1 MEPYGSLLLTGGR
14 CCTKCQIMHAKKSR
28 KHEIDKMCGAH
39 ELYLCTGS
47 APGFVQRITCN
58 IGKTGTK
65 GGCRNGFRQPRL
77 WVKLTKMLNVPG
89 VAHRN
94 AIFGLKAD
102 SAGPSDSFH
111 PVRAFPLRCQL
122 VGILG
127 GLNAPKN
134 KVAFL
139 EASGINFAD
148 MVAAQSLLVSSS
160 SYSSLKTV
168 LLKEQ
173 RIILSQLLL
182 LKLIISEHSR

>member
-1 MEPYGSLLLTGGR
+1 MTRCVGHMSFTGARGLRPALYKGLHATAARLVQKVVAGSSGNRALREKL
-14 CCTKCQIMHAKKSR
+14 M
-28 KHEIDKMCGAH
+28 KMFYV
-39 ELYLCTGS
+39 L
-47 APGFVQRITCN
+47 
-58 IGKTGTK
+58 
-65 GGCRNGFRQPRL
+65 
-77 WVKLTKMLNVPG
+77 G

-102 SAGPSDSFH
+102 SARPSDSFH
-111 PVRAFPLRCQL
+111 PIRAFPLWRQL

-139 EASGINFAD
+139 ETSGINFAA

-173 RIILSQLLL
+173 RVILSQLLL

>member
-1 MEPYGSLLLTGGR
+1 MQERNERMKWTSCAEHMGFTYARDLRP
-14 CCTKCQIMHAKKSR
+14 A
-28 KHEIDKMCGAH
+28 
-39 ELYLCTGS
+39 LYKGLYATSARLVQKVVAGTGS
-47 APGFVQRITCN
+47 DNCALR
-58 IGKTGTK
+58 
-65 GGCRNGFRQPRL
+65 
-77 WVKLTKMLNVPG
+77 VKLTKMLNVPG
-89 VAHRN
+89 VAHRK

-102 SAGPSDSFH
+102 SARPSDSLH
-111 PVRAFPLRCQL
+111 PIRAFPLRRQL

-139 EASGINFAD
+139 EASGSNFAA

-160 SYSSLKTV
+160 SYSGLKMV

-173 RIILSQLLL
+173 HVILSQLLL

>member
-1 MEPYGSLLLTGGR
+1 MQ
-14 CCTKCQIMHAKKSR
+14 KNR
-28 KHEIDKMCGAH
+28 KHEIDKICGAH

-47 APGFVQRITCN
+47 APGFVRRITCN
-58 IGKTGTK
+58 SGKTCTK
-65 GGCRNGFRQPRL
+65 GGCRNRFLNRALR
-77 WVKLTKMLNVPG
+77 VKLTKMLNVPG

-102 SAGPSDSFH
+102 NARPSDSFH
-111 PVRAFPLRCQL
+111 PVRAFPLWRQL

-139 EASGINFAD
+139 ETSGINFAA

-168 LLKEQ
+168 FLKEQ
-173 RIILSQLLL
+173 RVILSQLLL
-182 LKLIISEHSR
+182 LELIISEHSR

>member
-1 MEPYGSLLLTGGR
+1 MKLTRYAEHMSFTYARDLRPALYKGL
-14 CCTKCQIMHAKKSR
+14 HATAARLVQKVVA
-28 KHEIDKMCGAH
+28 G
-39 ELYLCTGS
+39 TGS
-47 APGFVQRITCN
+47 GNRALR
-58 IGKTGTK
+58 
-65 GGCRNGFRQPRL
+65 
-77 WVKLTKMLNVPG
+77 VKLTKMFDVPG

-102 SAGPSDSFH
+102 SARPCDSSH
-111 PVRAFPLRCQL
+111 PIRAFPLRRQL

-139 EASGINFAD
+139 EASGFNFAA
-148 MVAAQSLLVSSS
+148 MIAAQSLLVSSS

-173 RIILSQLLL
+173 HVILPQPLLL
-182 LKLIISEHSR
+182 ELIISEHSRRPVSEFRGENCLRSID